1 MEVIL
6 YSLFL
11 LDFLGLVYILFI
23 AQKSVIPSADGE
35 KNLVYFSLHALKYQK
50 TRRKKLARS
59 VDSLI
64 HRMSFMC
71 IGEALSSHGN
81 HSASERQLNQA
92 WEGKETRL
100 ITS

>member
-1 MEVIL
+1 MSYPMEAIL

-11 LDFLGLVYILFI
+11 LGFLELLYILFI

-35 KNLVYFSLHALKYQK
+35 KNLVYFSLRSLKYEESCC
-50 TRRKKLARS
+50 KKLARNF
-59 VDSLI
+59 DSLI

-81 HSASERQLNQA
+81 S
-92 WEGKETRL
+92 
-100 ITS
+100 